1 MYELCLFILL
11 IGIFLAG
18 MAVLRLGLFHLSGEK
33 LKNILTQLTDK
44 PWKGFIAGILFTG
57 FLQSSSAVMVMTVG
71 LVSAGSLTFKQTI
84 GIILGTNIGSTF
96 LTEFMTFSLV
106 QWIIPGVICG
116 TVLVFI
122 PHILAKSSGMIFIGL
137 SAIFTA
143 MSGFKILAAPIAAYP
158 TVQKIIIEIN
168 NHFFLALLVGITL
181 TAIIHSSSATIG
193 IAMSFVASG
202 ELSVASAIMVMLGA
216 NIGSCVTG
224 YMASIGS
231 GKEAMIT
238 AYAHIWLN
246 VIGVSLF
253 LPFVYQLEHV
263 VAFFTANKE
272 TQIAHASVIFNVVSS
287 LLVLPFARQFA
298 AFILM
303 IHHRRV

>member
-1 MYELCLFILL
+1 
-11 IGIFLAG
+11 
-18 MAVLRLGLFHLSGEK
+18 
-33 LKNILTQLTDK
+33 
-44 PWKGFIAGILFTG
+44 
-57 FLQSSSAVMVMTVG
+57 
-71 LVSAGSLTFKQTI
+71 
-84 GIILGTNIGSTF
+84 
-96 LTEFMTFSLV
+96 
-106 QWIIPGVICG
+106 
-116 TVLVFI
+116 
-122 PHILAKSSGMIFIGL
+122 
-137 SAIFTA
+137 
-143 MSGFKILAAPIAAYP
+143 
-158 TVQKIIIEIN
+158 
-168 NHFFLALLVGITL
+168 
-181 TAIIHSSSATIG
+181 
-193 IAMSFVASG
+193 MSFVASG

>member
-143 MSGFKILAAPIAAYP
+143 MSGFKILA
-158 TVQKIIIEIN
+158 
-168 NHFFLALLVGITL
+168 
-181 TAIIHSSSATIG
+181 SSHCG
-193 IAMSFVASG
+193 
-202 ELSVASAIMVMLGA
+202 LSYCSKDH
-216 NIGSCVTG
+216 N
-224 YMASIGS
+224 
-231 GKEAMIT
+231 
-238 AYAHIWLN
+238 
-246 VIGVSLF
+246 
-253 LPFVYQLEHV
+253 
-263 VAFFTANKE
+263 
-272 TQIAHASVIFNVVSS
+272 
-287 LLVLPFARQFA
+287 
-298 AFILM
+298 
-303 IHHRRV
+303 